1 MFLYNSKRVY
11 IKFEL
16 SYAHI
21 LKFISIHILIID
33 DKKYFVVERESEKVL
48 GPYSTVQEAKTEL
61 KEVAKNGK
69 CRLIVEVI
77 NNVVIEDPTKIDG
90 LDQTPA
96 NGFEKYWNDWW
107 DINAMVKI
115 VKPVVK
121 YVVQNKGEI
130 KSFVSFHA

>member
-1 MFLYNSKRVY
+1 M
-11 IKFEL
+11 
-16 SYAHI
+16 
-21 LKFISIHILIID
+21 
-33 DKKYFVVERESEKVL
+33 VERESEIVL

-69 CRLIVEVI
+69 SRMIVETI
-77 NNVVIEDPTKIDG
+77 NDVVVDDPHKIDG
-90 LDQTPA
+90 FDQTPA

>member
-33 DKKYFVVERESEKVL
+33 DKKYFVVQRDPEIVK

-61 KEVAKNGK
+61 KEVAKNGQS
-69 CRLIVEVI
+69 RMIVEAI
-77 NNVVIEDPTKIDG
+77 NNVVKEDPWWIDG
-90 LDQTPA
+90 VDQTPE
-96 NGFEKYWNDWW
+96 NGK
-107 DINAMVKI
+107 
-115 VKPVVK
+115 
-121 YVVQNKGEI
+121 
-130 KSFVSFHA
+130 